1 MDIIYCRFEFV
12 RLVNFEYFGCSFG
25 DGYLFL
31 ECYYMYYSIVFK
43 YVVRERLYNRFVL
56 DFRGRN
62 FGGGD

>member
-43 YVVRERLYNRFVL
+43 YVV
-56 DFRGRN
+56 
-62 FGGGD
+62 